1 MQVYTTSN
9 NTRWW
14 LQLSMASMCAV
25 ACFLSNKNHKV
36 SAYSFVPQ
44 RQQQHT
50 SVGNMQAQQRLI
62 FTRTTNPHVGSG
74 GGGMTMK
81 KRPLSTRPVPS
92 STDGEIPQN
101 LKRKVV
107 AKRQLRGDIVPKGK
121 RKGGTS
127 QPTLRPQGKT
137 RLGANNN
144 PSNLKI
150 LGGTARGR
158 HLSSPDVYLR
168 PMMGKV
174 REAVYST
181 FTSFGLYDEGV
192 RTKHLDIFSGSGSVG
207 LESLSRG
214 AVHCTF
220 VDLSRDCCDTI
231 ERNVVKC
238 DFGEEEGGGGRNG
251 VVTRVVCDDALRV
264 LRDPVGVGIPDVT
277 TYNII
282 TLCPPYEE
290 ITYADL
296 LDAAVN
302 SPLLTEDTIILVEY
316 PTELGCLPHVLNQE
330 NGGKLIGIRNRRY
343 GRTVIAMYIAN
354 PTGRLEKAESR
365 PEEFITV

>member
-1 MQVYTTSN
+1 MQVYNSK
-9 NTRWW
+9 TRSSSLFVPW
-14 LQLSMASMCAV
+14 LQMTIASMCV
-25 ACFLSNKNHKV
+25 LICLLSNTKYEA
-36 SAYSFVPQ
+36 SSYSFVPTSSVV
-44 RQQQHT
+44 RMQQGHIFSRKAITTARNQHP
-50 SVGNMQAQQRLI
+50 R
-62 FTRTTNPHVGSG
+62 G
-74 GGGMTMK
+74 GDGGMTMK
-81 KRPLSTRPVPS
+81 KRPVSTQQLPS

-127 QPTLRPQGKT
+127 QPTLRPQGKI

-238 DFGEEEGGGGRNG
+238 DFGEVGDGT
-251 VVTRVVCDDALRV
+251 TRVVCDDALRV
-264 LRDPVGVGIPDVT
+264 LRDPVGVGIPDVA

-296 LDAAVN
+296 LNAAVN
-302 SPLLTEDTIILVEY
+302 TPLLMEDTIVLVEY

-354 PTGRLEKAESR
+354 PTGRLESAESR